1 MSAQP
6 DDSSRPASR
15 RPRPQRATSEEL
27 VAAAGRVIGRE
38 GVAAATTRK
47 IAEEAGVPLGTVHY
61 WFADK
66 NALLESVVRQIVDR
80 LERASSPSEL
90 PDGGVTEADVRTAL
104 RATWAEVERDDPGT
118 QLGYYEV
125 TALALRTP
133 AMRELARTQY
143 RSYRDLAARSLAPAL
158 AGVPPERAAL
168 VAELVAVAFDGL
180 ALAWLADPEGT
191 HPEAVLDLLAEAL
204 LGDEPLI
211 RRP

>member
-6 DDSSRPASR
+6 DESSRPASR

-80 LERASSPSEL
+80 LARASSPSEL
-90 PDGGVTEADVRTAL
+90 PDGVTTAGDARLAL
-104 RATWAEVERDDPGT
+104 RAAWAEVERDDPGT

-133 AMRELARTQY
+133 GMRDLARTQY
-143 RSYRDLAARSLAPAL
+143 RSYRELAARALEPAL

-180 ALAWLADPEGT
+180 ALAWLADPDGT
-191 HPEAVLDLLAEAL
+191 HPEQVLDLLAEAL
-204 LGDEPLI
+204 LGDGPVVP
-211 RRP
+211 RP